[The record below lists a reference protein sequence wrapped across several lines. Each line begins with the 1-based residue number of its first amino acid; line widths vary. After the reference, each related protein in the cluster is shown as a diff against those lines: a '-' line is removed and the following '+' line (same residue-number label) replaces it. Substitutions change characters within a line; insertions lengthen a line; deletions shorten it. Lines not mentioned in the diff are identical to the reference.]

1 MWYFDC
7 GDDVDDGIFNEYDCE
22 NCVEDSFVFGIYPEF
37 WDNIQIK
44 LRAQFLKYYTAV

>member
-1 MWYFDC
+1 MWYCDG
-7 GDDVDDGIFNEYDCE
+7 GDAVDDGIFYECDCE
-22 NCVEDSFVFGIYPEF
+22 NCVEGSFVFGIYPEF